1 MKDTLFDSLQK
12 LSKSHD
18 FTQKKVRT
26 KCNVVHLTYYQSVI
40 SNEQLHHDL
49 LPFFQNST
57 NNIQTVRE
65 LRTLIPIQDLVISAE
80 LDEIT
85 QHLTKGYIFIQLD
98 SYLDEGVLVN
108 IKDQESG
115 ARKYNNTENEY
126 SVVGPKVGFVEDIDT
141 NLKLIRR
148 IIISDKLTFEEIIVG
163 SLSKT
168 RVAIAYIEGIASPEH
183 VNTLRQRLSE
193 FDFDVIFDSALIDQI
208 ITDNSNSI
216 FPQFMTSE
224 RADRIKYGL
233 ISGQVAIFCN
243 GSPYVMFG
251 PSTIFDFFISPED
264 YYLPW
269 ILGSFF
275 RLIRYL
281 GVIFSVMAT
290 PIYVA
295 VLSFHYSVIP
305 KNLLGPIIE
314 SRVDVPFLPVVEA
327 LFLEITIELLRE
339 AGARLPTKVGQTLG
353 IVGGIVIGQA
363 AVAAALT
370 SNILLI
376 FVSLS
381 ALASFTTPIYKMS
394 NTIRFLRFPLI
405 GLAAVWGGLGIV
417 MGLVIILGHLLRLQS
432 LGTPYLAPIYP
443 FRYKDFRDSFIRA
456 STEYTYLRPGFL
468 RPVSMKRY
476 KVHPQKDNP
485 DSYDNE

>member
-1 MKDTLFDSLQK
+1 MQNTLFDSLQK
-12 LSKSHD
+12 LSKSDD
-18 FTQKKVRT
+18 FKQKIVRT
-26 KCNVVHLTYYQSVI
+26 KCSIIHLSYFQSI
-40 SNEQLHHDL
+40 INNEQLHHDL
-49 LPFFQNST
+49 LPFFQTFNS
-57 NNIQTVRE
+57 NIQNVQD
-65 LRTLIPIQDLVISAE
+65 LRTLIPIQDLKMSST

-85 QHLTKGYIFIQLD
+85 ECLMKGYIFIQLD
-98 SYLDEGVLVN
+98 NNLNEGVLVN

-141 NLKLIRR
+141 NLNLVRR
-148 IIISDKLTFEEIIVG
+148 IIMSDKLTFEELTVG

-168 RVAIAYIEGIASPEH
+168 RVAIAYIDGIASPQH

-243 GSPYVMFG
+243 GSPYVLFG

-275 RLIRYL
+275 RLIRYF

-295 VLSFHYSVIP
+295 VLTFHYSVIP
-305 KNLLGPIIE
+305 KNLLGRIIE
-314 SRVDVPFLPVVEA
+314 SRVDVPFLPVVEV

-339 AGARLPTKVGQTLG
+339 AGARLPSKVGQTLG

-363 AVAAALT
+363 AVSAALT

-405 GLAAVWGGLGIV
+405 GLAAIWGGLGIV

-432 LGTPYLAPIYP
+432 LGTPYLVPIYP
-443 FRYKDFRDSFIRA
+443 FRYKDFRDSFIRS
-456 STEYTYLRPGFL
+456 STEYTYLRPGYL
-468 RPVSMKRY
+468 RPVTMKRY
-476 KVHPQKDNP
+476 NVRPQKDNP
-485 DSYDNE
+485 NNYDNE